1 MRNGRGALWSIFG
14 IFFVLS
20 VTSIALGQSQSD
32 TASENS
38 ISPELQLTII
48 NEIRMLEDKIRDHVN
63 ESEKQTLKDI
73 DDKFSKLNDK
83 FSELDKEVAIL
94 NNAKWYIS
102 IIIAPIS
109 VYCTILLIQMLLK
122 WSDNRKIKAT
132 SKDTLPLKEP
142 DVDSNDFLDNTRP
155 DYQPARGTF

>member
-1 MRNGRGALWSIFG
+1 MLNRRGALWSIFG

-20 VTSIALGQSQSD
+20 VTSIALGQSISD
-32 TASENS
+32 TASGNP
-38 ISPELQLTII
+38 IPPELRLTII
-48 NEIRMLEDKIRDHVN
+48 NEIRALGDKMRDHVDQ
-63 ESEKQTLKDI
+63 SENQTRKDM

-83 FSELDKEVAIL
+83 FSELDKEIAVL

-122 WSDNRKIKAT
+122 SSNNRKIEAT
-132 SKDTLPLKEP
+132 SKDTLPQEDIDTRGKYA
-142 DVDSNDFLDNTRP
+142 DNTEP
-155 DYQPARGTF
+155 GYQTAGGES